1 MAGCPGQ
8 GGGLGSVL
16 SNQILVDISVV
27 ASSLGRNGPLLSLTA
42 LKGEVF
48 FHSFTL
54 HYSDLSLL
62 PSSRLTFI
70 FLPLFSRRESA
81 DLWKVVLGINNLDHP
96 SPYLQTRGVE
106 SIIVHPRYNRAVVD
120 YDISV
125 VELDREVEVTSYV
138 RPVCL
143 PGNGQLPQPDTYC
156 YITGWGHMGNRSEF
170 DTYGS
175 PYILYIHTQ

>member
-1 MAGCPGQ
+1 
-8 GGGLGSVL
+8 L
-16 SNQILVDISVV
+16 SNQILKWALTV
-27 ASSLGRNGPLLSLTA
+27 AHCFEG
-42 LKGEVF
+42 
-48 FHSFTL
+48 
-54 HYSDLSLL
+54 
-62 PSSRLTFI
+62 
-70 FLPLFSRRESA
+70 
-81 DLWKVVLGINNLDHP
+81 
-96 SPYLQTRGVE
+96 GVE

-170 DTYGS
+170 DTYGQS
-175 PYILYIHTQ
+175 QVTEKQSHFSSQRVESQKSEIEIE